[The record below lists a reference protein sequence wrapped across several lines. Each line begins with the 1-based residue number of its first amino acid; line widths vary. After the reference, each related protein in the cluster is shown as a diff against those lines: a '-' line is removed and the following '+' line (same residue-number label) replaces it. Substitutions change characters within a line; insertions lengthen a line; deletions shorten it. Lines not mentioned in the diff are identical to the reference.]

1 MARKPEIQY
10 IGQFYVYGSEAQKVA
25 LEQKQKKAKTKL
37 PEAMPQTTRVIC
49 LDPVAICGVLV
60 AVMMI
65 CTMILGAVHIQD
77 AWDDYEDMQDYL
89 TYLKSENAR
98 LSLEYSEGYVLSDVE
113 DAALALGLVPV
124 GEVETIP
131 VSVSVPEV
139 VEEPSAW
146 EQFKSDVTWFIDGLF
161 A

>member
-77 AWDDYEDMQDYL
+77 AWDRY
-89 TYLKSENAR
+89 ENAR
-98 LSLEYSEGYVLSDVE
+98 HYLTAVRVENAALTHEYTSSFDVE
-113 DAALALGLVPV
+113 EIRVVATTMGLVPV
-124 GEVETIP
+124 EELET
-131 VSVSVPEV
+131 VTLHVNVPEPKK
-139 VEEPSAW
+139 EPTLW
-146 EQFKSDVTWFIDGLF
+146 EDIRWFMEGLF
-161 A
+161 P